1 MRAKDR
7 TVIDSLMEN
16 FLKRRK
22 KGESKNSFIESFN
35 EHLEGSLFLVFF
47 FFSGTLFV
55 YDGLFLVFL
64 HDLTFLVFFCLF
76 LEKYFGIIQLF
87 PRFLFSAFA
96 TENGISGRC
105 YNKTCFILGNVF
117 SVPFPP
123 LFSNRGRIY
132 DAVCYLFRSFSQ

>member
-64 HDLTFLVFFCLF
+64 HDLTFLVFF
-76 LEKYFGIIQLF
+76 
-87 PRFLFSAFA
+87 AFFWR
-96 TENGISGRC
+96 N
-105 YNKTCFILGNVF
+105 ILGLSSCF
-117 SVPFPP
+117 RGFYFLLLP
-123 LFSNRGRIY
+123 LKTELVGDVIIKHS
-132 DAVCYLFRSFSQ
+132 